1 MSRGVRDHGR
11 VRILLV
17 QDDCIGPLPGNV
29 LHGLILEGV
38 FLPNLPQAL
47 LQLFVTMVI
56 KPLFLLLLLFPGA
69 QVSLHLFGLLP
80 VQRQAVH

>member
-29 LHGLILEGV
+29 LHELILEGV
-38 FLPNLPQAL
+38 FLPYLSQAL

-56 KPLFLLLLLFPGA
+56 KPLFLLLFPGA

>member
-29 LHGLILEGV
+29 LHELIFEGV
-38 FLPNLPQAL
+38 FLPYLSQAL

-56 KPLFLLLLLFPGA
+56 KPLFLPLLFPGA

>member
-38 FLPNLPQAL
+38 FLPQAL

-56 KPLFLLLLLFPGA
+56 KPLFLLLFPGA